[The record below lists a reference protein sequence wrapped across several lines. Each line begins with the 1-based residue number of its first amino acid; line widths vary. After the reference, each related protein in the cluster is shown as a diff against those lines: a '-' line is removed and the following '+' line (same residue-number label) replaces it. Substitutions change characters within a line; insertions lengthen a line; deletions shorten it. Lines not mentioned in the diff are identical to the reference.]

1 MKKKSFRQL
10 LCLLATV
17 ISLQLSASSHVAARI
32 GDGAAPSA
40 LAPMS
45 ATPVDTR
52 FAMPETFKGHSDI
65 RTSFSNFT
73 MPADASR
80 KTMFKVPGSNINIL
94 GSVVYSASQP
104 NGFYRI
110 PINAGSGLEAI
121 YTETNKVPDTN
132 FGAVAIDGVYYVAW
146 QYNFFDMMLINY
158 VDSYDMNTWEKLSHN
173 EIKNSAMFA
182 SDVSLDPVS
191 GLVYGCYI
199 NNDGDGYV
207 FGIGDYVNLSRAA
220 IAPITTPWNGVA
232 FDSDGTL
239 YAIDMNGDLL
249 IVDKGTGSTT
259 KVGSTGVT
267 PKYQSSAVID
277 PKSHR
282 MFWTVFGEDQT
293 GRFYEVDKSTGAATM
308 LYQFPGN
315 EEVCGLVVIAPE
327 AEDYAPAAVTDLCIN
342 FHDGSLSGTVD
353 FTAPDTYFCGDAAIG
368 NISYSVLANGAEV
381 ATGTTSFGSTV
392 KAPVTLTEA
401 GDYEFAVSVST
412 AEGSSPLVKKSAFI
426 GADTPVATKATLAR
440 DGENLVLTW
449 MPVTESVNGG
459 YIDVDNITY
468 TVTRYPDAIVV
479 AENLS
484 ATKFIEPIPAG
495 DGLIS
500 YYYTVVA
507 HAGNLTSGT
516 ATSNSITT
524 GSVTPPYTSEFKKAT
539 GLDGFTILNVNN
551 DDKVWTLK
559 NSAAYLRYSSY
570 LDSDDWLITP
580 PMRLQKGKTYRLGY
594 IIYTESGSYKEKIEV
609 KWGAAPT
616 VDGMTE
622 TILEPYEF
630 SSLSDVSFESYI
642 TPDADGVYYVGFHGM
657 STKYMYGLF
666 IKEISISEGTD
677 LQSPA
682 AATDITA
689 VPDYN
694 GANKATVKF
703 NAPTLNVKGD
713 KLDAITKIELRRNGD
728 LINTFNNPAPGEAL
742 SYLDEVEEAGNY
754 TYSVIAYNNAG
765 AGKETSFTTF
775 IGINLPG
782 TVTNLVASETAN
794 PGEVTF
800 SWDAATT
807 DADGNPMNPSL
818 INYSIFEFTTS
829 SKYIP
834 VVENLNA
841 TTYTFRAVPADGE
854 QQMKQWVV
862 CAGTASGLGAP
873 VATDLIC
880 VGPNYTM
887 PYIESIAGGKL
898 SSNFSMDQSNGGVWR
913 LYNSQTLSEPVSV
926 DGDDGLFGMKG
937 NGPGTFGS
945 IISGKIEISG
955 DKPGLMFYTFNIN
968 GNDPATGSVVPDEN
982 ILNVYVRSGN
992 IETRVLNIEMK
1003 SLHEAGWNCV
1013 TVPLDAYIGKVIYLR
1028 FEGICVNYTYT
1039 LVDNIRVVTLTD
1051 NDIAVASVE
1060 APANVKAGDEF
1071 NVNVKLDNLGTNIAD
1086 SYTVS
1091 LYRDGEKVAESKGS
1105 ALQPGLNATVSF
1117 RQTIKVIEDE
1127 TAEYSAEASLDGDSN
1142 PSNNKSDS
1150 PAVVIAEFPTYPTP
1164 AGLIASHADS
1174 RVLLSW
1180 DAPVIDTTVPDAVT
1194 ETFESAEPFAT
1205 TVAGWTFLDLD
1216 EKAIGGLSGIKF
1228 PGIATY
1234 SKQSFFVLDNSDA
1247 QFNAT
1252 FETRSGNKCIVAMF
1266 DSYFG
1271 EINDWAI
1278 SPELCGKAQTI
1289 SVYARSYDSRYKESI
1304 ELLYSTGSL
1313 DPADFISAGKHE
1325 QISDEW
1331 TEYTAELPE
1340 GARYFAI
1347 RSCAIGASM
1356 LMVDDV
1362 TYIPASANTRLEH
1375 IGYNV
1380 YRNGEK
1386 LNDTPVTDTT
1396 ITDTLAQPGFHT
1408 YAVTALYNV
1417 GESRPAK
1424 ADINV
1429 MSGIDGI
1436 TADDNAPAEYF
1447 NLQGIRVDSPRT
1459 GNIYIRRQG
1468 SKAAKVIF

>member
-10 LCLLATV
+10 LCLLAAV

-191 GLVYGCYI
+191 GQVYGCYI

-426 GADTPVATKATLAR
+426 GADTPVATKATLTR

-468 TVTRYPDAIVV
+468 TVARYPDAIVV

-694 GANKATVKF
+694 GDNKATVKF

-765 AGKETSFTTF
+765 AGKETSFSTF

-807 DADGNPMNPSL
+807 DDDGNPMNPDL
-818 INYSIFEFTTS
+818 INYSIFEFTSS

-937 NGPGTFGS
+937 NGPGTYGS

-1105 ALQPGLNATVSF
+1105 VLQPGLNTTVSF

-1304 ELLYSTGSL
+1304 ELLYSNGSL

>member
-10 LCLLATV
+10 LCLLAAV

-479 AENLS
+479 AKNLS

-694 GANKATVKF
+694 GDNKATVKF

-765 AGKETSFTTF
+765 AGKEASFTTF

-841 TTYTFRAVPADGE
+841 TSYTFRAVPVDGE

-880 VGPNYTM
+880 VGPNYKM

-992 IETRVLNIEMK
+992 TETRVLNIEMK

-1071 NVNVKLDNLGTNIAD
+1071 NVNVKLDNLGTNIAN

-1127 TAEYSAEASLDGDSN
+1127 TAEYSAEANLDGDSN

-1180 DAPVIDTTVPDAVT
+1180 DAPVIDTTAPDAVT

-1396 ITDTLAQPGFHT
+1396 ITDTLAQPGFHS

>member
-1252 FETRSGNKCIVAMF
+1252 FETSSGNKCIVAMF

>member
-426 GADTPVATKATLAR
+426 GADTPVATKATLTR

-468 TVTRYPDAIVV
+468 TVARYPDAIVV

-609 KWGAAPT
+609 KWGAVPT

>member
-1424 ADINV
+1424 ADINI

>member
-282 MFWTVFGEDQT
+282 MFWSVFGEDQT

-327 AEDYAPAAVTDLCIN
+327 AEDYAPAAVTELCIN

-381 ATGTTSFGSTV
+381 ATGTTSFGSPV

-426 GADTPVATKATLAR
+426 GADTPVATKATLTR

-495 DGLIS
+495 NGLIS

-507 HAGNLTSGT
+507 HAANLTSGT

-694 GANKATVKF
+694 GDNKATVKF
-703 NAPTLNVKGD
+703 NAPALNVKGD

-880 VGPNYTM
+880 VGPNYKM

-1105 ALQPGLNATVSF
+1105 ALQPGLNTTVSF

-1142 PSNNKSDS
+1142 PNNNKSDS

-1180 DAPVIDTTVPDAVT
+1180 DAPVIDTTAPDAVT

-1340 GARYFAI
+1340 GALYFAI

>member
-110 PINAGSGLEAI
+110 PINAGSELEAI

-207 FGIGDYVNLSRAA
+207 FGVGDYVNLSRAA

-479 AENLS
+479 AENIS

-630 SSLSDVSFESYI
+630 SSLSDVPFESYI

-694 GANKATVKF
+694 GDNKATVKF

-765 AGKETSFTTF
+765 AGKETSFSTF

-807 DADGNPMNPSL
+807 DADGNPMNPDL
-818 INYSIFEFTTS
+818 INYSIFEFTSS

-1051 NDIAVASVE
+1051 NDIAVSSVE

-1127 TAEYSAEASLDGDSN
+1127 TTEYSAEANLDGDSN

-1180 DAPVIDTTVPDAVT
+1180 DAPVIDTTAPDAVT

-1396 ITDTLAQPGFHT
+1396 ITDTLAQPGFHS

-1429 MSGIDGI
+1429 MSGIDEI